1 MVDVFNQCARAAF
14 INQLGFTLSPVELVA
29 KILEGE
35 ELNGVPSPEN
45 RRQLNMLQCQYL
57 ASILYETKAFYIKT
71 CCDDVP
77 SEKIL
82 VDESLRKVFEH
93 LHITLKRAHIL
104 VESCCCEEST
114 WLQAAV
120 SHGDIMQ
127 EVVDIRYELQTWSS
141 ALNIIICR
149 NSRGGFITTELEIL
163 RTAEEQMRNI
173 LRGGSD
179 LDDAAARDKMFLLNR
194 LENEHEKCSRQ
205 DHEHDTK
212 CYLVAYLQSQLRPA
226 AGVAESLDVVFSQ
239 KLNEFKTT
247 RVIGCGGFASV
258 YEVTWLNSKCALKVG
273 RVGAMEVRG
282 LRRFQHPNIVR
293 FYRDWVASHDSESD
307 HGVQSHIL
315 MEYIPNDLQ
324 KLIDAQVN
332 RNLSSPSSSSAQRS
346 TMPFPLHVA
355 IDTMLQITKAMCQLH
370 ENKLTHRD
378 LKPGNVLVAKVSD
391 NLPDFRHGYL
401 HVKLADFGSCKWHD
415 LSCASQ
421 TPNIGTTKY
430 TAPELFSQTGGR
442 IQTYPKGAD
451 VWSFGVTA
459 SVILTG
465 EKPFRDEPSVGLH
478 KRILSNPQL
487 RPTLPNECPEYL
499 RFCLTSCWEVD
510 PKDRPTFHDLLR
522 MLRYSKLISLGIL
535 KLETC
540 SSVFCYTT
548 RENQVKALPSK
559 VIPRDSP
566 PIYKKIHRRFAK
578 MWSRPSTYPKP

>member
-1 MVDVFNQCARAAF
+1 MVDMFNQCARAAF
-14 INQLGFTLSPVELVA
+14 INQLGVTLSPVEIVA

-45 RRQLNMLQCQYL
+45 RWQLNMLQCQHL
-57 ASILYETKAFYIKT
+57 ATFLYEAKAFYIKT
-71 CCDDVP
+71 YCDDFP
-77 SEKIL
+77 CEKIL
-82 VDESLRKVFEH
+82 VDEDLRKVFEH
-93 LHITLKRAHIL
+93 LHITLKRAEIL

-120 SHGDIMQ
+120 SHGEIRQ
-127 EVVDIRYELQTWSS
+127 EVMDILYELQTWGS
-141 ALNIIICR
+141 ALSITICR
-149 NSRGGFITTELEIL
+149 NCRDEFKITELEIL
-163 RTAEEQMRNI
+163 RTVEERMRNI

-179 LDDAAARDKMFLLNR
+179 LDDAGARDRMSLLNR
-194 LENEHEKCSRQ
+194 LENEHKKCTRQ
-205 DHEHDTK
+205 DDEHDTK

-226 AGVAESLDVVFSQ
+226 AGVAERLDADISQ
-239 KLNEFKTT
+239 KLIEFKTT
-247 RVIGCGGFASV
+247 RFIGRGGFASV
-258 YEVTWLNSKCALKVG
+258 YEVTWFNYKCALKVG
-273 RVGAMEVRG
+273 RVGPMEVRG
-282 LRRFQHPNIVR
+282 LSRFQHPNIVR
-293 FYRDWVASHDSESD
+293 FYQDWVASHDSESD
-307 HGVQSHIL
+307 HGVQSYIL

-332 RNLSSPSSSSAQRS
+332 ANLSSPTSSSAIRS

-355 IDTMLQITKAMCQLH
+355 IDIMLQMTKAMCQLH
-370 ENKLTHRD
+370 DNKMTHRD
-378 LKPGNVLVAKVSD
+378 LKPGNILVAKVSD

-401 HVKLADFGSCKWHD
+401 HVKLADFGLCKWHD
-415 LSCASQ
+415 LSWASQ
-421 TPNIGTTKY
+421 TPNTGTTKY
-430 TAPELFSQTGGR
+430 AAPELCSQTGGR

-465 EKPFRDEPSVGLH
+465 EVPFRGEPNVGLH

-487 RPTLPNECPEYL
+487 RPTLPNECPDYL

-522 MLRYSKLISLGIL
+522 MLRYAKLISLGIL

-548 RENQVKALPSK
+548 RENQVKALRSK
-559 VIPRDSP
+559 AISGDSP
-566 PIYKKIHRRFAK
+566 SIYKKIHRRFAK
-578 MWSRPSTYPKP
+578 MWSRPSTYPNA

>member
-14 INQLGFTLSPVELVA
+14 INQLGVTLSPVEIVA

-45 RRQLNMLQCQYL
+45 RRQLNMLQCQHL
-57 ASILYETKAFYIKT
+57 ARSLYKAKAFYIKT
-71 CCDDVP
+71 YCDDFP

-93 LHITLKRAHIL
+93 LHIALKRAEIL
-104 VESCCCEEST
+104 VKSCCCEEST

-120 SHGDIMQ
+120 SHGEIRQ
-127 EVVDIRYELQTWSS
+127 EVIDIAYELQTWGS
-141 ALNIIICR
+141 ALHIIIRR
-149 NSRGGFITTELEIL
+149 NCGGEIKITELEIL
-163 RTAEEQMRNI
+163 RTGEERSRNF

-179 LDDAAARDKMFLLNR
+179 LDDAAARDKMLLLNR
-194 LENEHEKCSRQ
+194 LENEHKKCARQ
-205 DHEHDTK
+205 DHEHDAK
-212 CYLVAYLQSQLRPA
+212 CYLVAYLLSQLRPA
-226 AGVAESLDVVFSQ
+226 AGVAERLDAVSSQ
-239 KLNEFKTT
+239 KLMEYKTT
-247 RVIGCGGFASV
+247 RFIGRGTFASV
-258 YEVTWLNSKCALKVG
+258 YEVTWLNYKCALKVG
-273 RVGAMEVRG
+273 RVGTMEVRG
-282 LRRFQHPNIVR
+282 LSRFQHPNIVR

-332 RNLSSPSSSSAQRS
+332 RNLSSPSSSSAQPS

-370 ENKLTHRD
+370 DNKMTHRD

-391 NLPDFRHGYL
+391 NMPDFRHGYL

-415 LSCASQ
+415 LSWASQ
-421 TPNIGTTKY
+421 TPNKGSTRY

-442 IQTYPKGAD
+442 IQAYPKGAD

-465 EKPFRDEPSVGLH
+465 EVPFRGEPNVGLQ

-499 RFCLTSCWEVD
+499 RFCLTSCWEGD

-578 MWSRPSTYPKP
+578 MWSRPSTYSDP